1 MYQLLSV
8 LRNIKTWIFCTLQK
22 FEKKEE
28 EEEEEEGDEVCRSYK
43 KKNIN
48 TKMIAIRSWDQE
60 QLLVCNVLSIT
71 YM

>member
-28 EEEEEEGDEVCRSYK
+28 EEEEEGDEVCRSYK
-43 KKNIN
+43 KK
-48 TKMIAIRSWDQE
+48 KH
-60 QLLVCNVLSIT
+60 
-71 YM
+71 